1 MKRKLFRP
9 ERALKTAFVYLL
21 VLLVSFLFAFPC
33 IWLVLSAFNAEGDLL
48 TLKGF
53 LIPSAASS
61 PRPTSTTIRGGS
73 ATPSSWRR

>member
-9 ERALKTAFVYLL
+9 ERALKTALVYLL

-33 IWLVLSAFNAEGDLL
+33 VWLVLSAF
-48 TLKGF
+48 K
-53 LIPSAASS
+53 
-61 PRPTSTTIRGGS
+61 STTIRGGS